1 MWPLD
6 IMIGG
11 VRSAEA
17 GQGKATKDRK
27 RRSSAK
33 TLLLAGFII
42 TLVGFSLYSIWEDN
56 PYDQLEGGG
65 TFYHGNR
72 PYGAQ
77 GLLAAVVCIAVS
89 AGGLFLFFTPGK
101 PKGSSLLGRLS
112 EPGLVEDLKEYLEL
126 NGYSARVVDKKG
138 PEAIHHTIPL
148 AGNDALS
155 FPRMGV
161 VKVEGHDL
169 EYVEV
174 IRLFPR
180 SRGPVIRV
188 SYYYA
193 CVMRAEVGQLAGELN
208 ATTLGAAMSDLDRPP
223 SDIVWQGGWLAGIL
237 NADGELRTLLQ
248 KAGSPGLRIFANP
261 RDNYVAIIKHSPGTV
276 VSTGIMVK
284 FGKWDFPNLEDLA
297 VYDHIFHMI
306 KESMIDWK
314 ADVTAQARG
323 SDGKPLSTKKVHKI
337 STESWIA
344 NVVLLL
350 LLFSFSSLLLSIW
363 VGIPLTIVAAAGLLY
378 LQLR

>member
-1 MWPLD
+1 MN
-6 IMIGG
+6 
-11 VRSAEA
+11 SAEEGPGMVRK
-17 GQGKATKDRK
+17 GQKRKALVI
-27 RRSSAK
+27 A
-33 TLLLAGFII
+33 LWLAGIVMVM
-42 TLVGFSLYSIWEDN
+42 VGISLYSIWDDN

-77 GLLAAVVCIAVS
+77 GLLVVVVGITIS
-89 AGGLFLFFTPGK
+89 PGGLFLLFTPGK
-101 PKGSSLLGRLS
+101 PKGSSLFGRLS
-112 EPGLVEDLKEYLEL
+112 EPGLVEDLKEFLEL

-248 KAGSPGLRIFANP
+248 KAGSPGLRIFAYP

-284 FGKWDFPNLEDLA
+284 YGKWDFPNLEDLV

-306 KESMIDWK
+306 KESMTDWK
-314 ADVTAQARG
+314 ADVTAQVRG
-323 SDGKPLSTKKVHKI
+323 SDGQLLSTKKVHKI

-344 NVVLLL
+344 NLVLLL